1 MEALLRNLK
10 VLSANVSLRRNDDS
24 ESAVET
30 VRLESGKNRRPVV
43 PHPGEGAPPA

>member
-24 ESAVET
+24 ESAIET
-30 VRLESGKNRRPVV
+30 VRIEHGKTRRPVV
-43 PHPGEGAPPA
+43 PHTGEGTPPA